1 MQIIQ
6 LVYLFSGLPSVGAW
20 TITPSIGSAISGSGT
35 SYEFKNLSAS
45 TNYTFTVTGANNCTS
60 VLSSQVTIN
69 AIPTPPVV
77 PTTASVVQPTCAVP
91 SGTIVITTQSGVEYS
106 LNGTSYQA
114 SNTFAGLAP
123 NNYMLYVRNIGD
135 NTCVTS
141 SASAITINAVPIPPV
156 APIMSSVVQ
165 PTCAVPSGTIV
176 ITAQSGVEYSLDG
189 TSYQSSNTFAGLAP
203 NNYTLYVRNLGDD
216 TCFTSSASAITINAV
231 PIPPVV
237 PTTASVVQPTC
248 AVPSGTIVY
257 YDTIRG

>member
-1 MQIIQ
+1 MADNTC
-6 LVYLFSGLPSVGAW
+6 VTSSA
-20 TITPSIGSAISGSGT
+20 SAI
-35 SYEFKNLSAS
+35 
-45 TNYTFTVTGANNCTS
+45 
-60 VLSSQVTIN
+60 TIN
-69 AIPTPPVV
+69 AVPTPPVV

-141 SASAITINAVPIPPV
+141 SASAITINAIPIPPV
-156 APIMSSVVQ
+156 VPTTASVVQ

-176 ITAQSGVEYSLDG
+176 IATQSGVEYSLNG

-203 NNYTLYVRNLGDD
+203 NNYILYVRNIGDN
-216 TCFTSSASAITINAV
+216 TCVTPSASAITINAV

-248 AVPSGTIVY
+248 AVPSGTIVMLHNPELN
-257 YDTIRG
+257 TV